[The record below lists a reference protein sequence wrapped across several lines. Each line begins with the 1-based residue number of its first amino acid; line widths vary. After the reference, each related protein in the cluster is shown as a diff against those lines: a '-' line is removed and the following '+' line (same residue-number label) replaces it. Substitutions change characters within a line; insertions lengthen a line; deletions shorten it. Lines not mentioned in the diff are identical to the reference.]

1 MKVIL
6 GIVTLLWMYGVTD
19 RITNLSIRLTKLE
32 QEKSN
37 QPEKDK

>member
-1 MKVIL
+1 MTIISIFCLFGLVWVIA
-6 GIVTLLWMYGVTD
+6 GHID
-19 RITNLSIRLTKLE
+19 KLSDRLTKLE